1 MKLLVLDTSCKTAMA
16 AVCEEGNVLASI
28 QIQDQKTHSVKLLP
42 AVEYILAAA
51 GVSSSELGL
60 VAVTNG
66 PGSYTGLRIGVTT
79 AKAFAYSLGIP
90 LIGLNTL
97 EALAAACAVGEEQL
111 VCPMIDARN
120 ARVYAALYR
129 GRAERLPCCAL
140 SCETLCETLRAEY
153 AGERILFTGDGT
165 AANGA
170 LLTDLLGEMYRPLP
184 SELSA
189 GNPAAIAVLAREKY
203 AAAETAGAASEYT
216 AERLKVEYYKNYTDS
231 I

>member
-140 SCETLCETLRAEY
+140 SCETLCETLRGMEY

-165 AANGA
+165 AANG
-170 LLTDLLGEMYRPLP
+170 R
-184 SELSA
+184 SA
-189 GNPAAIAVLAREKY
+189 YGFAR
-203 AAAETAGAASEYT
+203 
-216 AERLKVEYYKNYTDS
+216 
-231 I
+231 

>member
-1 MKLLVLDTSCKTAMA
+1 MKLLVMDTSCKTAMA
-16 AVCEEGNVLASI
+16 AVCEDGSVLASI

-51 GVSSSELGL
+51 GVSPSELGL

-129 GRAERLPCCAL
+129 GSAELLSCRAL
-140 SCETLCETLRAEY
+140 SCETLCETLRTEC

-189 GNPAAIAVLAREKY
+189 GNPAAIALLAREKY
-203 AAAETAGAASEYT
+203 AAA
-216 AERLKVEYYKNYTDS
+216 
-231 I
+231 

>member
-1 MKLLVLDTSCKTAMA
+1 MKLLVMDTSCKTAMA

-42 AVEYILAAA
+42 AVKYILAAA

-97 EALAAACAVGEEQL
+97 ETLAAACAAGEEQL
-111 VCPMIDARN
+111 VCPMIDAR
-120 ARVYAALYR
+120 RMEVYTAFFDR
-129 GRAERLPCCAL
+129 NNQQVIDTKAEIVDENSFADLL
-140 SCETLCETLRAEY
+140 
-153 AGERILFTGDGT
+153 AGHKIYFFG
-165 AANGA
+165 NGSDKVRM
-170 LLTDLLGEMYRPLP
+170 LLTAPNAHFMGQVETSARHMIPLAE
-184 SELSA
+184 ELFGRQEFVDVA
-189 GNPAAIAVLAREKY
+189 YFEPFYLKDFIATTPKK
-203 AAAETAGAASEYT
+203 
-216 AERLKVEYYKNYTDS
+216 KV

>member
-1 MKLLVLDTSCKTAMA
+1 MKLLVMDTSCKTAMA
-16 AVCEEGNVLASI
+16 AVCEDGSVLASI
-28 QIQDQKTHSVKLLP
+28 QIQDQRTHSVKLLP

-51 GVSSSELGL
+51 GVSPSELGL

-79 AKAFAYSLGIP
+79 AKAFAYSLEIP

-97 EALAAACAVGEEQL
+97 EALAAACAV
-111 VCPMIDARN
+111 R
-120 ARVYAALYR
+120 
-129 GRAERLPCCAL
+129 
-140 SCETLCETLRAEY
+140 TEY
-153 AGERILFTGDGT
+153 AGNRILFTGDGT

-189 GNPAAIAVLAREKY
+189 GNPAAIALLAREKY
-203 AAAETAGAASEYT
+203 AAAEAAGVIGEYT

>member
-1 MKLLVLDTSCKTAMA
+1 MKLLVMDTSCKTAMA
-16 AVCEEGNVLASI
+16 AVCEDGSVLASI

-51 GVSSSELGL
+51 GVSPSELGL

-129 GRAERLPCCAL
+129 GSAELLSCRAL
-140 SCETLCETLRAEY
+140 SCETLCETLRTEC

-189 GNPAAIAVLAREKY
+189 GNPAAIALLAREKY
-203 AAAETAGAASEYT
+203 AAAEAAGVIGEYT